1 MMRRLGFSWSDAQRI
16 DALQTR
22 RASPA
27 LQVLYRC
34 AKQAQQKNLFLGL
47 EQVMKKALVF
57 LFAGLAMIASAASV
71 AAGDAEKGKSLVAS
85 CVACHG
91 SEGVSTNPDWP
102 NLAGQGA
109 GYLAKQL
116 YDFRTEKR
124 NNALMNG
131 MAIAIAS
138 DEDVEHIAAYYASLP
153 AAKGE
158 ADEEAVEEGALLY
171 KGGKT
176 STKIAA
182 CASCHGPTGS
192 GMDSAKFPMLAG
204 QHSKYLATQLKAFRS
219 GERSNDMNQMMRDVA
234 KRLSD
239 TDIEKVVGYLS
250 GLQD

>member
-1 MMRRLGFSWSDAQRI
+1 
-16 DALQTR
+16 
-22 RASPA
+22 
-27 LQVLYRC
+27 
-34 AKQAQQKNLFLGL
+34 
-47 EQVMKKALVF
+47 MKKALVF
-57 LFAGLAMIASAASV
+57 VFAGLAMIASASNH
-71 AAGDAEKGKSLVAS
+71 AGGDVEKGKALAAS

-91 SEGVSTNPDWP
+91 SEGVSTNPEWP
-102 NLAGQGA
+102 NLAGQSA
-109 GYLAKQL
+109 RYLAKQL

-124 NNALMNG
+124 VNAVMSG
-131 MAIAIAS
+131 MAKAIAS

-153 AAKGE
+153 VATGA
-158 ADEEAVEEGALLY
+158 ADEEMVEEGALLY

-192 GMDSAKFPMLAG
+192 GLDSAKFPMLAG
-204 QHSKYLATQLKAFRS
+204 QHSKYLVTQLKAFRS

-239 TDIEKVVGYLS
+239 TDIESVAGYLS